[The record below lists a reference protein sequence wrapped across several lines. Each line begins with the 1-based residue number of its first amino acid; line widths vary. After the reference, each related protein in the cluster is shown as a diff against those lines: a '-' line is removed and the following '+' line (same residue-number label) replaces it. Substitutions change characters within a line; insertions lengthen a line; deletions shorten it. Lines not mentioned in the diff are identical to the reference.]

1 MEFDT
6 EDDALGGSVDHKFS
20 NEGRQ
25 QRQFESHSLKEQVRR
40 PVELAEEEC
49 IAATS
54 FDNVKRDEEN
64 GGKGIAMVLDGDL
77 DVDNHTQI
85 GLDREVDQTS
95 LNLEIA
101 DNQTQTGLFYRG
113 EEQEGD
119 YSSQQI
125 DASQQSIA
133 DLIAQPLEKGDD

>member
-25 QRQFESHSLKEQVRR
+25 HRQFESHSLKEQVRR

-54 FDNVKRDEEN
+54 FDNVKRDEEY

-85 GLDREVDQTS
+85 GLDREFD
-95 LNLEIA
+95 
-101 DNQTQTGLFYRG
+101 
-113 EEQEGD
+113 
-119 YSSQQI
+119 
-125 DASQQSIA
+125 
-133 DLIAQPLEKGDD
+133 